1 MARKAGVTPEET
13 RAALLAAAAVVFA
26 RDGFDGASI
35 AAIAAEAELS
45 SGSIYAHYKSKAD
58 LFAALVR
65 EHASSDAEVLMS
77 TDVHDL
83 ADVIAQLAGSLDRRT
98 AVEGALLAEAI
109 MVAKRDP
116 EINEILSEI
125 FADRLES
132 FTELLRQA
140 QAAGAVRPDVDPAV
154 LSRLAHTIAMGSLLG
169 GVLDLPPMP
178 HDGWEKVMTEV
189 VNAFRPG

>member
-189 VNAFRPG
+189 VNAFRPA

>member
-1 MARKAGVTPEET
+1 
-13 RAALLAAAAVVFA
+13 
-26 RDGFDGASI
+26 
-35 AAIAAEAELS
+35 
-45 SGSIYAHYKSKAD
+45 
-58 LFAALVR
+58 
-65 EHASSDAEVLMS
+65 MS

-116 EINEILSEI
+116 EINDILSEI

-140 QAAGAVRPDVDPAV
+140 QTAGAVRPDVDPAV

-169 GVLDLPPMP
+169 GVLDLPPMS

-189 VNAFRPG
+189 VNAFRPA